1 MIQQVKSNNFNWN
14 AKDIKESEEL
24 AKAYV
29 ANRKKT
35 NNPIKG
41 ISEKDAI
48 ELLKDFVLWRRG
60 VKIEPNRGIGVSTYD
75 EAMAK
80 IADSFR
86 EITDRK

>member
-1 MIQQVKSNNFNWN
+1 MIQQVKSNNFNWH
-14 AKDIKESEEL
+14 AKDVKESEEL

-35 NNPIKG
+35 NPLKG

-60 VKIEPNRGIGVSTYD
+60 VKIEPNRGVSVSTYD
-75 EAMAK
+75 EALAK
-80 IADSFR
+80 IADSFK
-86 EITDRK
+86 EITDRR

>member
-1 MIQQVKSNNFNWN
+1 MIQQIKSNNFNWN

-29 ANRKKT
+29 ASRKK

-75 EAMAK
+75 EALAK
-80 IADSFR
+80 IADSFK
-86 EITDRK
+86 EITNRK